1 MPSDQIP
8 ADAITAA
15 AEALAVHRWKT
26 MGVRSVEC
34 ECGAVRY
41 GDADPFPADV
51 AFRVHLAE
59 AALEAAAPLI
69 AAQAAATE
77 REAIH
82 RIIDA
87 HGREDCPD
95 GECCQDELLG
105 KLLERES

>member
-1 MPSDQIP
+1 MTGIP
-8 ADAITAA
+8 AEVITAA
-15 AEALAVHRWKT
+15 AKLLSAHYFDLKD
-26 MGVRSVEC
+26 GKP
-34 ECGAVRY
+34 
-41 GDADPFPADV
+41 DAEEVWMATQM
-51 AFRVHLAE
+51 
-59 AALEAAAPLI
+59 LEAAAPLI

-105 KLLERES
+105 KLLARES

>member
-1 MPSDQIP
+1 MTGIP
-8 ADAITAA
+8 AGAITAA
-15 AEALAVHRWKT
+15 RDSAR
-26 MGVRSVEC
+26 
-34 ECGAVRY
+34 RY
-41 GDADPFPADV
+41 GRIPPAVDTTQ
-51 AFRVHLAE
+51 FM
-59 AALEAAAPLI
+59 LEAAAPLI
-69 AAQAAATE
+69 AAQAAAAE